1 MLRESGCSS
10 SWRRQVSS
18 FKAFLLRTN
27 ALALAVGVILGLAL
41 SDVIKSLVN
50 DIIMPPIGLALGN
63 LDFSQLKIVL
73 KAATGGDATTEV
85 AIRYGTFINVVITFV
100 IVALVVYVITE
111 MMRRPRSASTARK
124 PSRPMPRNA
133 APARAP
139 SSAALKRALDSA
151 LGRADRR
158 VT

>member
-1 MLRESGCSS
+1 
-10 SWRRQVSS
+10 VSS

-111 MMRRPRSASTARK
+111 MMLRMVP
-124 PSRPMPRNA
+124 A
-133 APARAP
+133 APDAPTKICEYCKEAVPADATKCRACT
-139 SSAALKRALDSA
+139 SAI
-151 LGRADRR
+151 
-158 VT
+158 